1 MVLRRAPCLVS
12 CSAVT
17 LTFSII
23 LSLNVRC
30 VSEVQWPVGTP
41 VSAIRPSTVPRQLLH
56 AAPRS
61 SRARVSSRFT
71 SRRRS
76 ARLKGNRS
84 ECVTSLTEWG
94 TDGSESCLLFKPE
107 LASNAEMQRCH
118 STRHR
123 RPRNR
128 ITSLPT
134 PATSTCQPTTDAEN
148 DDMQGKGKTGRR
160 AAPSSQPVRTWCAGG
175 GACRLNARTERGG
188 EGNGRA
194 GFMRH
199 FHRCARNELYVCPG
213 VITCKS
219 YDSGNAKYETDAR
232 PFKTGFSP

>member
-134 PATSTCQPTTDAEN
+134 PVTSTCQPTTDAEN

-160 AAPSSQPVRTWCAGG
+160 AAPQLAARSYLVRRRWSGSAERAHGKRRRGKRSSWFHAPLPPL
-175 GACRLNARTERGG
+175 CRE
-188 EGNGRA
+188 
-194 GFMRH
+194 
-199 FHRCARNELYVCPG
+199 
-213 VITCKS
+213 
-219 YDSGNAKYETDAR
+219 
-232 PFKTGFSP
+232 

>member
-76 ARLKGNRS
+76 ARLEVNRS

-107 LASNAEMQRCH
+107 LASNAEMQRCQFNETQKAKEPYHIPPH
-118 STRHR
+118 SCDVDVSANHR
-123 RPRNR
+123 RRERRHAREGKDRTTRGP
-128 ITSLPT
+128 
-134 PATSTCQPTTDAEN
+134 PARSPF
-148 DDMQGKGKTGRR
+148 
-160 AAPSSQPVRTWCAGG
+160 VL
-175 GACRLNARTERGG
+175 GAQEVERVG
-188 EGNGRA
+188 
-194 GFMRH
+194 
-199 FHRCARNELYVCPG
+199 
-213 VITCKS
+213 
-219 YDSGNAKYETDAR
+219 
-232 PFKTGFSP
+232 